1 MSELTK
7 KINVVGRLATL
18 SKVVDFDNFYN
29 ISISIR
35 NDQVSLQGY
44 LNNENL
50 VAAKKLDVFLEYDN
64 NMEMLRG
71 ESEDGKLRIVLTT

>member
-1 MSELTK
+1 MSDLTK
-7 KINVVGRLATL
+7 KINVVGRLANL

-44 LNNENL
+44 LDTENL
-50 VAAKKLDVFLEYDN
+50 MAAKRLGVFLEYDN

>member
-1 MSELTK
+1 MSDLTK

-18 SKVVDFDNFYN
+18 SKTVDFDNFYN

-35 NDQVSLQGY
+35 NDQVSLQGH
-44 LNNENL
+44 LNSENIIG
-50 VAAKKLDVFLEYDN
+50 AKKLGVFLEYDN

>member
-1 MSELTK
+1 MSDLTK
-7 KINVVGRLATL
+7 KINVVSRLANL

>member
-1 MSELTK
+1 MSDLTK
-7 KINVVGRLATL
+7 KINVVGRLANL

-50 VAAKKLDVFLEYDN
+50 IAAKRLDVFLEYDN

>member
-1 MSELTK
+1 MSDLTK

-18 SKVVDFDNFYN
+18 SKVVNFDNFYN

-44 LNNENL
+44 LDTENL
-50 VAAKKLDVFLEYDN
+50 MAAKRLDVFLEYDN

>member
-1 MSELTK
+1 MSDLTK

-35 NDQVSLQGY
+35 HDQVSLQGY
-44 LNNENL
+44 LNTDNL
-50 VAAKKLDVFLEYDN
+50 MAAKRLDVSLEFDN

-71 ESEDGKLRIVLTT
+71 ESEDGKLRIVLIT

>member
-1 MSELTK
+1 MSDLTK
-7 KINVVGRLATL
+7 KINVVSRLATL

-44 LNNENL
+44 LTNENL

>member
-1 MSELTK
+1 MSDLTK
-7 KINVVGRLATL
+7 KINVVGRLANL

>member
-1 MSELTK
+1 MSDLTK
-7 KINVVGRLATL
+7 KINVVGRLANL

-29 ISISIR
+29 INISIR

-50 VAAKKLDVFLEYDN
+50 VVAKKLDVFLEYDN

>member
-1 MSELTK
+1 MSDLTK
-7 KINVVGRLATL
+7 KINVVGRLANL

-29 ISISIR
+29 ISFSIR
-35 NDQVSLQGY
+35 HDQVSLQGY
-44 LNNENL
+44 LNTENL

>member
-1 MSELTK
+1 MSDLTK

-18 SKVVDFDNFYN
+18 SKVIDFDNFYN
-29 ISISIR
+29 ISFSIR
-35 NDQVSLQGY
+35 HDQVSLQGY
-44 LNNENL
+44 LNTENL

>member
-1 MSELTK
+1 MSDLTK

-18 SKVVDFDNFYN
+18 SKTVDFDNFYN

-35 NDQVSLQGY
+35 NDQVSLQGH
-44 LNNENL
+44 LSSENIIG
-50 VAAKKLDVFLEYDN
+50 AKKLGVFLEYDN

>member
-1 MSELTK
+1 MSDLTK
-7 KINVVGRLATL
+7 KINVVGRLANL
-18 SKVVDFDNFYN
+18 SKAVDFDNFYN

-50 VAAKKLDVFLEYDN
+50 ISAKRLGVFLEYDN

>member
-1 MSELTK
+1 MSDLTK
-7 KINVVGRLATL
+7 KINVVGRLANL

-44 LNNENL
+44 LDTENL
-50 VAAKKLDVFLEYDN
+50 MAAKKLGVFLEYDN

>member
-1 MSELTK
+1 MSDLTK
-7 KINVVGRLATL
+7 KINIVGRLANL

>member
-18 SKVVDFDNFYN
+18 SKTVDFENFYN

-35 NDQVSLQGY
+35 HDQVSLQGY

-71 ESEDGKLRIVLTT
+71 ESEDGKLRMVLTT

>member
-1 MSELTK
+1 MSDLTK

-35 NDQVSLQGY
+35 HDQVSLQGY
-44 LNNENL
+44 LNTDNL
-50 VAAKKLDVFLEYDN
+50 MAAKRLDVFLEYDN
-64 NMEMLRG
+64 NMEMLKG

>member
-1 MSELTK
+1 MSDLTK

-18 SKVVDFDNFYN
+18 SKTVDFDNFYN

-35 NDQVSLQGY
+35 NDQVSLQGH
-44 LNNENL
+44 LNSENIIG
-50 VAAKKLDVFLEYDN
+50 AKRLGVFLEYDN

>member
-1 MSELTK
+1 MSDLTK
-7 KINVVGRLATL
+7 KINVVSRFATL

-44 LNNENL
+44 LTNENL

>member
-1 MSELTK
+1 MSDLTK
-7 KINVVGRLATL
+7 KINVVGRLANL

-44 LNNENL
+44 LTNENL

>member
-7 KINVVGRLATL
+7 KINVVGRLANL

>member
-1 MSELTK
+1 MSDLTK

-44 LNNENL
+44 LTNENL

>member
-1 MSELTK
+1 MSDLTK

-18 SKVVDFDNFYN
+18 SKIVAFDNFYN

-35 NDQVSLQGY
+35 HDQVSLQGH
-44 LNNENL
+44 LSSENL
-50 VAAKKLDVFLEYDN
+50 TAAKKLDVFLEYDN

>member
-7 KINVVGRLATL
+7 KINVVGRLANL

-29 ISISIR
+29 ISIYIR

>member
-1 MSELTK
+1 MSDLTK

-18 SKVVDFDNFYN
+18 SKTIDFDNFYN

-35 NDQVSLQGY
+35 NDQVSLQGH
-44 LNNENL
+44 LNSENIIG
-50 VAAKKLDVFLEYDN
+50 AKRLGVFLEYDN

-71 ESEDGKLRIVLTT
+71 ESEDGKLRIVLTA